1 MGNCKGNHRA
11 CWQRSSRVDETFAG
25 IGSGGP
31 AWLMECGLMTSSDTS
46 ETTVLSEQMGKVT
59 VTLALF
65 RITWDRSGV
74 NVPRSSCSAPPTTLT
89 WEAPPTLPRTQLHL
103 LCEEVPRFL
112 LKENSRLRDLK
123 IWEQQTMGCSSLP
136 ACSSLPVCPQ
146 GQAWFPPPPGSPPRC
161 LQPTLVSSF
170 PNASPVFC
178 GTWWGRG
185 RSKGFSGRKLG
196 F

>member
-1 MGNCKGNHRA
+1 MGSLDTRETIVLLEKTDKVTAILAPIQNHLE
-11 CWQRSSRVDETFAG
+11 QEK
-25 IGSGGP
+25 P
-31 AWLMECGLMTSSDTS
+31 
-46 ETTVLSEQMGKVT
+46 SEQ
-59 VTLALF
+59 
-65 RITWDRSGV
+65 R
-74 NVPRSSCSAPPTTLT
+74 VPRSSCSAPPTTLT
-89 WEAPPTLPRTQLHL
+89 WEAPPTFPRTQLHL

-170 PNASPVFC
+170 PNTSPVFC

-185 RSKGFSGRKLG
+185 RSKGLSGRKLG